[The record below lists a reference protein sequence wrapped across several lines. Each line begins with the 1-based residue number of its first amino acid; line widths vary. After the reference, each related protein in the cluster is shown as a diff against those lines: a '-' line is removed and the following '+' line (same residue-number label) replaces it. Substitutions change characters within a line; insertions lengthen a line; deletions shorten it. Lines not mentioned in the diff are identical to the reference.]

1 MIPFAVVGS
10 ERTVIIDGKQ
20 VRGRKNRWGVVN
32 VEDERHCEFVHLRN
46 FLTRYVAIPP
56 ATEPLTHD
64 DLGRTCRT
72 SSRRLH
78 RSTTRPSAQNNC
90 SHSRSRPTRARP
102 RQRSERAKA
111 KCVCRSRLTPVSF
124 MLVGLGERLDT
135 PFVGFHLPFSLPSPF
150 PCPRRYVRT
159 LVASFGCPIVR
170 TPPYSAP
177 ISVVSILQLASV
189 PLRSFIIAD
198 LRGLTVYSPV
208 CSGHRQL
215 RLRCQCKASSHVP
228 TP

>member
-46 FLTRYVAIPP
+46 FLTRYVAVPK
-56 ATEPLTHD
+56 ATAMLTD
-64 DLGRTCRT
+64 DHSGRTCRT
-72 SSRRLH
+72 SSRRPR
-78 RSTTRPSAQNNC
+78 RSTTRPSAQNSC

-102 RQRSERAKA
+102 RQRSERAQVN
-111 KCVCRSRLTPVSF
+111 CVCRSRLTPVSF
-124 MLVGLGERLDT
+124 MLVGLEERLDT

-159 LVASFGCPIVR
+159 LVASPGCPIVR
-170 TPPYSAP
+170 TPYSAP

-198 LRGLTVYSPV
+198 LRGLTVYSLV
-208 CSGHRQL
+208 CSRHRQL
-215 RLRCQCKASSHVP
+215 RLRCQCKAS
-228 TP
+228 

>member
-1 MIPFAVVGS
+1 M
-10 ERTVIIDGKQ
+10 IIDGKQ

-46 FLTRYVAIPP
+46 FLTRCAAMPK
-56 ATEPLTHD
+56 ATELLAHD
-64 DLGRTCRT
+64 YSGRTCRT

-78 RSTTRPSAQNNC
+78 RSTTRPSGQNSC

-102 RQRSERAKA
+102 RQRSERAKVDCGLA
-111 KCVCRSRLTPVSF
+111 SVSF

-135 PFVGFHLPFSLPSPF
+135 PFVGFHLPISLPSPF

-159 LVASFGCPIVR
+159 LVASPGCPIVR
-170 TPPYSAP
+170 TPYSAP

-198 LRGLTVYSPV
+198 SCGLTVYSLV
-208 CSGHRQL
+208 CSRHRQL
-215 RLRCQCKASSHVP
+215 RLRC
-228 TP
+228 